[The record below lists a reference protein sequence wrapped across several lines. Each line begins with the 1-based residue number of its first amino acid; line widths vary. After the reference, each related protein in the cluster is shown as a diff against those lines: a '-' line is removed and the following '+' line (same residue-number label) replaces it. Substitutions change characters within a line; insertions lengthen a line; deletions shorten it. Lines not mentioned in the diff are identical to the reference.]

1 MNTLL
6 KLFSFIGL
14 GLTVIPPFLIFAQAI
29 TWKTY
34 LTLMTIGTLLWFLT
48 APFWMKRES

>member
-1 MNTLL
+1 MRTFL
-6 KLFSFIGL
+6 KLSSSIGL
-14 GLTVIPPFLIFAQAI
+14 GLTVIPSFLIFAQTI

-48 APFWMKRES
+48 APFWMKEEN